1 MRDTPRTEMVK
12 QGIDAR
18 GKLRGFNMPEDLADA
33 LECSTKLE
41 LELTACREEQHA
53 VWQYLEVASPWTKSN
68 DLPWADEILCSVGLL
83 EQRASQAESKLSA
96 AYAAVRDAD
105 YLNARL
111 MFDSTLAEWRK
122 KHAATIAAAGDGKP

>member
-83 EQRASQAESKLSA
+83 EQRASQAESKLST
-96 AYAAVRDAD
+96 AYAAVRDATD
-105 YLNARL
+105 IRNAADD
-111 MFDSTLAEWRK
+111 FSWRQ
-122 KHAATIAAAGDGKP
+122 KHAATIAIADKERK